1 MKAFW
6 KSMTIWFNTVLGSMT
21 AMIPLAME
29 QLPVLKE
36 YLPVNWYMW
45 ALVLLTVGNVI
56 IRARTHTAIGM
67 RDA

>member
-6 KSMTIWFNTVLGSMT
+6 KSVTIWWNTVAGT
-21 AMIPLAME
+21 IVAMLPLAVD

-36 YLPVNWYMW
+36 YLPTNVYMY
-45 ALVLLTVGNVI
+45 ALLVITVGNII
-56 IRARTHTAIGM
+56 IRARTSTAIGM

>member
-6 KSMTIWFNTVLGSMT
+6 KSLTIWFNTVFGSLM

-36 YLPVNWYMW
+36 YLPANWYMW
-45 ALVLLTVGNVI
+45 ALLALTVGNVV
-56 IRARTHTAIGM
+56 IRARTSTAIGM